1 MRKNERAKI
10 RIQKKHAFGRIG
22 EVDKLTFPRG
32 YSESEADS
40 ERRAKLLSKAV
51 IYEVTMIDWIE
62 RMDMEA
68 NGLMYKQVITKAP
81 KKEFELPNEEY
92 DEVTYNMHLWQSPT
106 LSLFNA
112 PIDGAEESK
121 KEEDGS
127 EESKVAVVDDRVTLM
142 NKQGALISIDQIK
155 CQAFKKALQ
164 SMKRGEKSRFTIS
177 EQFLEENEDE
187 GMEEFFAEVPAWDK
201 AKTFVIDLELT
212 KLIKVEDWYKDKTTI
227 MRTLRKGKGRSPY
240 TDSLIYFRIKI
251 EVNDNQIFSNYPESD
266 KVIEEQEDYKEMTL
280 E

>member
-1 MRKNERAKI
+1 
-10 RIQKKHAFGRIG
+10 
-22 EVDKLTFPRG
+22 
-32 YSESEADS
+32 
-40 ERRAKLLSKAV
+40 
-51 IYEVTMIDWIE
+51 
-62 RMDMEA
+62 
-68 NGLMYKQVITKAP
+68 
-81 KKEFELPNEEY
+81 
-92 DEVTYNMHLWQSPT
+92 
-106 LSLFNA
+106 
-112 PIDGAEESK
+112 
-121 KEEDGS
+121 
-127 EESKVAVVDDRVTLM
+127 
-142 NKQGALISIDQIK
+142 
-155 CQAFKKALQ
+155 
-164 SMKRGEKSRFTIS
+164 MKRGEKSRFTIS

-212 KLIKVEDWYKDKTTI
+212 KLIEVEDWYKDKTTI